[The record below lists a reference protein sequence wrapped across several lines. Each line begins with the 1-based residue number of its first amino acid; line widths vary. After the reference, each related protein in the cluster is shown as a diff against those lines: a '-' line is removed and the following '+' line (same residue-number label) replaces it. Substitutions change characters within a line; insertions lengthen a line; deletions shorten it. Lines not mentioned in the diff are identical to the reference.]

1 MCGRFYVPVDD
12 ADEMIVRIIEAAS
25 DRARRLDVG
34 PVARGEIF
42 PAQTVAALAPNKH
55 SQPEAFPMR
64 WGYQLRNGKQLI
76 NTRSETAAERPMF
89 RDSFALRRCLIP
101 ASMYF
106 EWQHG
111 GPVKQRFALRPGWDG
126 PVWLMGIY
134 RHEPGQVLPA
144 LSILTRA
151 AAPEIAFIHDR
162 MPAICPPD
170 RVKEWLDPA
179 TQPSKMV
186 SLTQPMVFSPDEDHH

>member
-111 GPVKQRFALRPGWDG
+111 GPVKQRFALRLGWDG

-162 MPAICPPD
+162 MPVICPPE
-170 RVKEWLDPA
+170 RVEEWLD
-179 TQPSKMV
+179 QGSDPSV
-186 SLTQPMVFSPDEDHH
+186 FVQLNQPMIYRKDE